1 LQQTALSTG
10 FASTPYEPIG
20 TIANCDEWK
29 ASAYER
35 ARYAIHLVITAA
47 SIALTEPVPVTWIGE
62 RRDRK
67 GAEHGRGQN
76 QLFQF
81 RLLTL
86 SHFRPDKNLY
96 GAKPAMSTSEDYL
109 GCRLLALKAFGF

>member
-1 LQQTALSTG
+1 MEG
-10 FASTPYEPIG
+10 
-20 TIANCDEWK
+20 
-29 ASAYER
+29 SAYER

-47 SIALTEPVPVTWIGE
+47 SIALTEPVPVPWIGE

-81 RLLTL
+81 RLVIL
-86 SHFRPDKNLY
+86 SHFRPDKIYTELN
-96 GAKPAMSTSEDYL
+96 PRCPPRRIT
-109 GCRLLALKAFGF
+109 LAVDFSL